1 LDDRKGIRPVQNHS
15 PYGFF
20 SKEDPWG
27 QALAGVISRK
37 IGRVN
42 KEKPKQ

>member
-1 LDDRKGIRPVQNHS
+1 MTGRASGLFRITHRMV
-15 PYGFF
+15 F